1 MVEVFIQGGPVM
13 IPLLLL
19 SLIGLAVFLERF
31 WYLMRTRTNTD
42 ELLEEVHLALEQER
56 LLEAVQITKRYRGP
70 VAAVLAVAVANFD
83 RPSREL
89 KDRLEQA
96 GQDEVYKMERRLN
109 WLETIAALAP
119 LLGLLGTVTG
129 IMDTF
134 QVLSGMQVVSDP
146 TALAGGI
153 AEALLTTAFG
163 LVIAIPTV
171 FVHSWLSGLVDRR
184 VQEMNRAVSE
194 VLEIHAMR
202 GVA

>member
-1 MVEVFIQGGPVM
+1 MVEIVIQGGPVM

-31 WYLMRTRTNTD
+31 WYLMRTRTKTD

-56 LLEAVQITKRYRGP
+56 LLEAVQIAKRHRGP

-83 RPSREL
+83 RPPREL

-96 GQDEVYKMERRLN
+96 GQDEVYKMERRLD
-109 WLETIAALAP
+109 WLATIAAIAP

-134 QVLSGMQVVSDP
+134 QVLSGMQGVSDP
-146 TALAGGI
+146 AAMAGGI
-153 AEALLTTAFG
+153 AQALVTTATG
-163 LVIAIPTV
+163 LVIAIPTL
-171 FVHSWLSGLVDRR
+171 FVHNWLSGLVDRR

-194 VLEIHAMR
+194 VLEVHAFR

>member
-1 MVEVFIQGGPVM
+1 MVEIFIQGGPVM

-31 WYLMRTRTNTD
+31 WYLMRTRTNTE

-56 LLEAVQITKRYRGP
+56 LLEAVQITKRHRGP
-70 VAAVLAVAVANFD
+70 VAAVLAVAVANYD
-83 RPSREL
+83 RPTREL
-89 KDRLEQA
+89 RDQLEHA
-96 GQDEVYKMERRLN
+96 GQDEVYKMERRLD

-134 QVLSGMQVVSDP
+134 QVLSGMQGVTDP
-146 TALAGGI
+146 AAMAGGI
-153 AEALLTTAFG
+153 AEALITTATG
-163 LVIAIPTV
+163 LVIAIPTL
-171 FVHSWLSGLVDRR
+171 FVHNWLSGMIDRR

-194 VLEIHAMR
+194 VLELHSYR